1 MPNRRLCKTQKGGRK
16 RKSRRSKHT
25 ARKHVKKQTRG
36 RKIKKRRK
44 TRRNYHPS
52 STSLRNFLAAFS

>member
-1 MPNRRLCKTQKGGRK
+1 MPSKRLRKTQKGGRK
-16 RKSRRSKHT
+16 RKSKRSKYT

-36 RKIKKRRK
+36 RKVKKRRK

>member
-1 MPNRRLCKTQKGGRK
+1 MPSRRLCKTQKGGRK
-16 RKSRRSKHT
+16 KKSKRSKYT

-36 RKIKKRRK
+36 RKVKRRK

-52 STSLRNFLAAFS
+52 SKSLRNFLAAFS